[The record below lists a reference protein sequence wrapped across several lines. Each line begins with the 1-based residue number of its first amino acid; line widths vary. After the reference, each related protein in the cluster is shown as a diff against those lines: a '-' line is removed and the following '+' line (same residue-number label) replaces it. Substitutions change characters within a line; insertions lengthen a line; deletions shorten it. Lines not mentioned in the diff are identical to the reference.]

1 MPLRSLRGRRGAAV
15 AVLLLVLALS
25 VVLGI
30 RARAGVQAL
39 GRASAAVNALEPRL
53 DEFRTGS
60 FGDLAKYFPI
70 TDSWCARA
78 ASTMSRWA
86 STKRVM

>member
-39 GRASAAVNALEPRL
+39 GRASAAVNALAQL
-53 DEFRTGS
+53 AS
-60 FGDLAKYFPI
+60 FHAMPLVRRSPAFFN
-70 TDSWCARA
+70 ARVE
-78 ASTMSRWA
+78 SSE
-86 STKRVM
+86 S